1 MKKSTTTVLMVLLTL
16 SSFAQLTINE
26 TKDDMTD
33 KVSYSIS
40 EGLICANIEQ
50 SIGFR
55 IDPVIQVKKDNKVV
69 ENLIIT
75 MVGLENCNENNT
87 LIILFE
93 NGDKITLT
101 SWNKFNCKG
110 TSYFSLIPSTIEK
123 LKENEISKIRLT
135 NGKSYKSFTSELTY
149 KNYFIELFSILNIN

>member
-1 MKKSTTTVLMVLLTL
+1 MKKLTTTVSIVLLAL

-40 EGLICANIEQ
+40 EGLVCANIEQ
-50 SIGFR
+50 TLGFR
-55 IDPVIQVKKDNKVV
+55 IDPNVSIKKDKKVV

-75 MVGLENCNENNT
+75 MVGLESCNENNT

-110 TSYFSLIPSTIEK
+110 TSYFSLTPSTIEK
-123 LKENEISKIRLT
+123 LKDNEISKIRLT

-149 KNYFIELFSILNIN
+149 KNYFIELISLLD

>member
-1 MKKSTTTVLMVLLTL
+1 MKKLTTTVSIVLLAL

-40 EGLICANIEQ
+40 EGLVCANIEKTL
-50 SIGFR
+50 GFR
-55 IDPVIQVKKDNKVV
+55 IDPNITIKKDKKVV

-75 MVGLENCNENNT
+75 MVGLESCNENNT

-110 TSYFSLIPSTIEK
+110 TSYFSLTPSTIEK
-123 LKENEISKIRLT
+123 LKDNEISKIRLT

-149 KNYFIELFSILNIN
+149 KNYFIELISLLD

>member
-1 MKKSTTTVLMVLLTL
+1 MKKLTTTVSIVLLAL

-40 EGLICANIEQ
+40 EGLVCANIEQ
-50 SIGFR
+50 TLGFR
-55 IDPVIQVKKDNKVV
+55 IDPNITIKKDKKVV

-75 MVGLENCNENNT
+75 MVGLESCNENNT

-110 TSYFSLIPSTIEK
+110 TSYFSLTPSTIEK
-123 LKENEISKIRLT
+123 LKDNEISKIRLT

-149 KNYFIELFSILNIN
+149 KNYFIELISLLD